1 MVELRS
7 ENVDSAHKLIHG
19 SPVLEYLDILLGPA
33 FESREVLNISVPTLK
48 LLKVDH
54 WGFGD
59 QFMVN
64 SPKLEYLDLSYFWAE
79 GFSLENLSSLLE
91 ARINIGYPDSGPIS
105 STNILNLLR
114 GMLSIFG
121 PHLFSESPFCPE
133 VWITDTLSI
142 RFYANFGDYVLPTF
156 HTLRN
161 LTHLR
166 LLSGI
171 DAEGFDLNL
180 PSYFLECSPNVKVLV
195 LQGCSLTKSWS
206 PRLRVPRCLLFH
218 LKEVEFLEFGRA
230 KHEFE
235 VVEYL
240 LKSA

>member
-1 MVELRS
+1 MVDLRS

-19 SPVLEYLDILLGPA
+19 SPVLEYLDFLLGPA
-33 FESREVLNISVPTLK
+33 LESREVLNISVPTLK
-48 LLKVDH
+48 HLKVDH
-54 WGFGD
+54 WGIGD

-91 ARINIGYPDSGPIS
+91 ARISIGYPDFGPIS

-114 GMLSIFG
+114 GIT
-121 PHLFSESPFCPE
+121 E
-133 VWITDTLSI
+133 VKFLW
-142 RFYANFGDYVLPTF
+142 FYANFRDYVLPTF

-166 LLSGI
+166 LSSGI

-180 PSYFLECSPNVKVLV
+180 LSYFLECSPNIEVLV
-195 LQGCSLTKSWS
+195 LQGNRCSLTESWS
-206 PRLRVPRCLLFH
+206 PPLRVPRCLHGVIDIPTQSSGIGTSGVGSSGL
-218 LKEVEFLEFGRA
+218 A
-230 KHEFE
+230 IPTQS
-235 VVEYL
+235 
-240 LKSA
+240 SAVGTSRWAVF